1 MHNFIKKMTLLC
13 LRKFNSDATDY
24 VQSTQPTQTTQTNLY
39 TICYRK
45 IRRHISFFIT
55 PIILSSLIAC
65 GGGGGGGGNTA
76 TEVPTAPA
84 SAAATPLGFTS
95 LRVTWD
101 SVPQAERYEVYDSN
115 GVKVATIVP
124 PATSYTA
131 TGLSPN
137 TEYTYSIKACN
148 ESSCSTSAAS
158 SAATSGNKNGGDTII
173 NSAAELNAIR
183 ADSSTLAGNYILAA
197 NIDLSDI
204 PNWRPIGDSANGFT
218 GSFDGSGYEISGM
231 TISGYEYAGLFGY
244 VHGASISNLGVNV
257 NNINSSS
264 THAYAGGLAAHA
276 NSSFISNVYVIVA
289 SDITSSAKSSSYA
302 GGLFGR
308 VDNSQISNSYVVVRG
323 SVYSSVSEPSASS
336 YAGGLVGYAD
346 SSSISNS
353 YYSASRVTLQ
363 GDFTDT
369 TGTSGVAK
377 TVAQLE
383 ELTAESTDW
392 DKDTWYFGTA
402 NDLPKLSSD
411 FVPDVEPPPVN
422 VPASPR
428 GVTLE
433 PLSSTSIRVSW
444 NSVSDVEF
452 YKVYNNRG
460 GSVNTTPPATSY
472 TATDLLPNT
481 GYTYRVAA
489 CNDSG
494 CSAFTSRSAA
504 TLPVPIPATP
514 SNVAAAVQGLTSI
527 RISWDSVDGA
537 TSYEVYNGDVQ
548 VATIDDPA
556 TSYTATALSPNTEYT
571 YSVKACNNSGCSDSA
586 SASTTRTPVAIP
598 DSPSSIS
605 AAGQDFTSVTITWS
619 KVSGAKRYEVY
630 KGDEKVATLDESRTT
645 YIINKGLLP
654 ATEYT
659 YSVKACN
666 DSGCSDSTEL
676 DFFTPSIDISSAPQ
690 VIVVDSTIGQANPSL
705 RVSWNDIR
713 GVTSYQIF
721 DAAENKV
728 ATVQSPTTSHIIA
741 DLSAGTLYEYKV
753 RGCYTPSVTAPGAPE
768 SSEICGDFSA
778 VGSATTPVAIPAV
791 PSNVA
796 AAVQGL
802 TSIRISWDSVV
813 GAEYYEVHNGDV
825 QVATIDD
832 PATRYTATD
841 LLPATEY
848 IYSVK
853 ACNTSG
859 CSVAASAAPTPTPVA
874 IPAVPSNVAAAV
886 QGLTSIRISWD
897 SVVRARSY
905 EVYNGDELVTTIDDP
920 ATSYTATDLL
930 PNTEYTYSVK
940 ACNISGCSDSAS
952 AATTITP
959 VAIPD
964 SSSSISTGSL
974 NLTARSI
981 TWDKVSGATFY
992 QVNNSEGQVTTINH
1006 PATTSYNATA
1016 LLPNTEYTYSVKA
1029 CNISG
1034 CSVSTEIT
1042 FTTEP
1047 IGVSSTLEVTVVTST
1062 IGQANPSLM
1071 VSWDGIM
1078 GVTSYQIFDAAGNAD
1093 ENKVATVP
1101 APKTSHI
1108 IAGLTAGTLYEY
1120 RVRGCYTPSAPGS
1133 SEVCGDFSAVDSA
1146 TTPVAIPDS
1155 SSSISTGSLNLTAR
1169 SITWDKVSG
1178 ATFYQVNNSEGQ
1190 VTTINHPATTSY
1202 TATGLLPN
1210 TEYTY
1215 SVKACNISG
1224 CSVSTEV
1231 TFTTEP
1237 IGVSSAL
1244 EVTVVTSTIG
1254 QANPSLMLSWG
1265 GIMGVTSYQIF
1276 DAAGNADENK
1286 VATVPAPKTSHIIA
1300 GLSAGTLYEYR
1311 VRGCYTPSA
1320 PASPPGSSEVC
1331 GDFSAVDSATTP
1343 VAIPDSPSSISAAGQ
1358 DFASISIAW
1367 RAVLGATSYEVYNG
1381 DVQVATI
1388 DDPATRY
1395 TATALLP
1402 NTEYTYSV
1410 KACNT
1415 SGCSVSTGVTFTTEP
1430 IGVSSTLE
1438 VTVVTSTIGQANPS
1452 LMVSWSRI
1460 AGVTSY
1466 QIFDAAGNAD
1476 ENKVATVQ
1484 SPATTHIIADL
1495 SAGTLYEYKVRGCYT
1510 PSAPGSTEVCGDFS
1524 AVGSATTPVAIPDSS
1539 GGVTIGSLGFTSITI
1554 TWGEVSGAT
1563 SYEVYKGDAK
1573 VDTIDASTTSYTAT
1587 DLSPNTEYTY
1597 SVKACNTSGCSVVG
1611 EITAT
1616 TKAIG
1621 ASSAPRI
1628 TAVAS
1633 TIGQAAPSLNV
1644 SWDHISGVTSYQIFD
1659 AAENADGNKVATV
1672 PAPKTSH
1679 IIADLLAGA
1688 IYTYKV
1694 RGCYASSAESA
1705 EVCGDFSPAGSA
1717 TAPVAIPDSPSIIS
1731 AGSLSLTARSI
1742 IWGAVSGAASY
1753 EVYKGNEKASTINA
1767 PTTSYTATALL
1778 PNIGYT
1784 YSVKACNTS
1793 GCSDPTEVSFTTDPI
1808 DVSSAPRVTVVDST
1822 IGKSAPSL
1830 NVSWD
1835 RISGVTS
1842 YQIFDADENADE
1854 NAAEN
1859 KVATVPTP
1867 NRSHIIT
1874 NLSAGT
1880 LYEYKVRGCYTPS
1893 APASPAGST
1902 EICGEFSPVGSAT
1915 TPVAIPDAPGNVA
1928 AASLGFTSIRISW
1941 DSVEGTAFYEVN
1953 NSDGLVIVIN
1963 HPATSYT
1970 ATDLLPNTEYTYR
1983 VKTCNPSVCSSTAS
1997 ATAITNGNKAGG
2009 TTSIS
2014 SAAELAAIHAN
2025 DATLAGNY
2033 ALTGNIDLSSIAN
2046 WQPIGNG
2053 TNKFTGSFDGNGY
2066 NISGVS
2072 SSGYKHA
2079 GLFGFVQNA
2088 NISNIGVLV
2097 GNISSSSSS
2106 YSDSYSGG
2114 LVGRADNSQISN
2126 SYAVV
2131 EGSISSSSSYSDSYS
2146 GGLVGAAFNNSP
2158 ISNSYAVVEGDISS
2172 SSREISSSG
2181 GLVGAAFNN
2190 SPISNSYAVVEGS
2203 ISSSSSRD
2211 ISFSGGLVGY
2221 AEDSRISNSYAVV
2234 EGGIF
2239 SSSSSSSGSS
2249 YSGGLVGYA
2258 NANSP
2263 ISDSYYS
2270 ASRKSLEGG
2279 FSNTVGI
2286 SRTPAQLRALTA
2298 SVTTWDG
2305 GIWDFGTDANLPKLR
2320 SLPFPVATSSLA
2332 SPEDV
2337 TATALSLSSISMS
2350 WSSVVGAT
2358 SYEVYN
2364 SEGLVGSTSHP
2375 ATNYTATG
2383 LLPNTQY
2390 TYRVR
2395 ACNLFSCS
2403 DFASDVSATTDSIGV
2418 SIVPQVTLVA
2428 STIGR
2433 AITSLKVSWDSIAG
2447 VTSYQIVNRAGEEVA
2462 TVSPQSTEYV
2472 VAGLSA
2478 GTLYEY
2484 QVRGC
2489 YDSGVSASPPG
2500 SSEICGELS
2509 PVGSATTS
2517 RFIPSAPSR
2526 VTATVLGITSLSI
2539 SWNSVEGATS
2549 YQVHNSDGV
2558 VTTIEDPATSYTTR
2572 DLLPNTRHTYRV
2584 KACNGSSCSASVS
2597 ASATT
2602 NDGVLINSAAKLAAI
2617 RSNSN
2622 TLARHYAL
2630 TRNIDLSSM
2639 PNWRPIGDFTNKFTG
2654 SFDGNGYN
2662 ISGVSSSGYQHAGL
2676 FGYVENANIR
2686 NIGVLVGDISSSLY
2700 SSYTGGLVGYA
2711 YRSSISNS
2719 YAVAEGSISS
2729 PSSYTGGL
2737 VGYAGSSSISN
2748 SYAVVKGSISSHN
2761 NLGALV
2767 GGASDSSI
2775 SNSYAVV
2782 EGSISSSSSNIFGS
2796 YSGGLVG
2803 YAGSSPI
2810 SNSYA
2815 VVKGSISSS
2824 NLFAS
2829 YSGGLAGYAYSS
2841 RTSNSYA
2848 VVKGSISSSSSSP
2861 TVTAAYSGSGGLF
2874 GGADNS
2880 PISNSYALVASS
2892 ISISSSSDSY
2902 SYSGGLVGIAGSSPI
2917 SNSYAVVEGSISS
2930 SASGSSSSSSYS
2942 GGLVGNAGSSP
2953 ISNSYALVA
2962 SSISISS
2969 YSSSF
2974 YSSSYSGGLVGLAS
2988 TSVGPLISNSYA
3000 VVEGSIS
3007 SSSSNTG
3014 GLVGG
3019 VEDRRIFRF
3028 SEIISKSYYSA
3039 SHKYSEGRFS
3049 NTYGTSQTLTQLRH
3063 LTASATGWS
3072 AGIWDFGTDA
3082 NLPILRSLPSPAVI
3096 LPLASPGD
3104 FTAKALGLTSI
3115 SISWDRV
3122 GRATSYEVHNSEGLI
3137 TTINRPTTTSYAI
3150 TGLLPDTEYTYRVR
3164 ACNLFDCSDF
3174 VSASAVTMVVRISSA
3189 LELAAIR
3196 SNRAALAGD
3205 YALTGNIDLSHIL
3218 NWEPIGN
3225 SINAFTGS
3233 FDGNGYN
3240 IGGIRSRGYQYA
3252 GLFGYV
3258 ENANISNV
3266 GVLAGSISSP
3276 LSDFSNSGGLVGYA
3290 SSSQISNSYAVVE
3303 GSISSS
3309 SSSSDFSASGGLVG
3323 YARSSEISK
3332 SYAVVEG
3339 SISSSYFSG
3348 GLVGRVHES
3357 PISNSYA
3364 LVGGSILSSDYS
3376 GGLVG
3381 HAHASPI
3388 SNSYALV
3395 EDGISSSES
3404 DYSGGLVG
3412 RAINSQI
3419 SKSYYSASHKSSEE
3433 GFDNTHGTS
3442 QTVAQLRALTAEV
3455 TFWDTGIW
3463 DFGTDANLPTLR
3475 SLPSPAATRSPA
3487 NLGDVTAAALGL
3499 TSISISWGSVVGAT
3513 SYEVYNSG
3521 ALVTTIDA
3529 PATSHTFTDLLP
3541 DTQYTYRVRAC
3552 NLFSCSAFASASA
3565 MTTRATSIS
3574 SAAELAAIRTDST
3587 SLAGDYALT
3596 GNIDLSHIPNWQP
3609 IGDFTNRF
3617 TGSFDGNGYKISGV
3631 SSTGYQFAGLFGYVS
3646 SASISNVGVLIGSIS
3661 ATSPNGF
3668 SNSGGLV
3675 GRADYSVISNTY
3687 VVVEGSISSTYFSG
3701 GLVGRADSSEI
3712 SNSYAVVEG
3721 GISSSSVYESS
3732 SGGLVGWAVAGGTIS
3747 NSYAVVRGGISS
3759 SSPSSG
3765 SPSFSGGL
3773 VGRAGS
3779 SIINSYAVVEGGI
3792 SSSTSGNSYSGGLV
3806 GLGAENAISKSYY
3819 SASRKSSEG
3828 GFDNTLGTLQTLAQ
3842 LRRLTATT
3850 TGWNA
3855 GIWDFGTAA
3864 NLPTLRSLPSPAPA
3878 IPGDVTATALGLTAI
3893 SISWGSVDRA
3903 TSYEV
3908 YNSGALVTTI
3918 QPPASSYTATGLSPD
3933 TKYTYRVRACNVFGC
3948 SAFAST
3954 SAMTMV
3960 IRISGAADL
3969 AAIRTNRNTLAGD
3982 YALTGNIDLSDISN
3996 WQPIGD
4002 FTNRFTGSFDGNGYN
4017 ISGVSST
4024 GYRFAGLF
4032 GYVENADIS
4041 NVGVLV
4047 GNISSSSS
4055 NSYSGGLV
4063 GYASNSPISNSYAIV
4078 TGDISSS
4085 SSSHFSYSGGLVG
4098 RAYES
4103 PISNS
4108 YAVVGGSISSSS
4120 STLSSSSS
4128 YSTYS
4133 GGLVGSASNS
4143 PISNSSALVEGSIS
4157 SSAYGFNTY
4166 SGGLIGRASRSPI
4179 SNSYATI
4186 MGDISSSSY
4195 AYSTYSGGLIGYAD
4209 ESQISN
4215 SYAVVTGN
4223 ISSSSSSSDYSYSSS
4238 AGGLVGRAREESS
4251 IINSYA
4257 VVEGSISSSSS
4268 PGASYSGGLVGRAS
4282 NSPISNSYAVVEG
4295 SISSSAY
4302 SGGLVGSASNSPISN
4317 SYAVVG
4323 GSISSS
4329 SSSSSLSGGLVGLAS
4344 NSQISNSYAVV
4355 EGGISANYN
4364 SGGLV
4369 GTAFS
4374 SPISDS
4380 YYSASRK
4387 LSEGEFSN
4395 THGTSQTVAQLRVLT
4410 AEVTTWDG
4418 GIWDFGTDANL
4429 PKLRS
4434 LSFPVATSSLAS
4446 PEGVTA
4452 TALSL
4457 SSISM
4462 SWSSVVGATSYE
4474 VYNSEGLVGSTSHP
4488 ATSYTAT
4495 GLLPDTQYTYR
4506 VRACNLFSC
4515 SDFASDVSAT
4525 TDATVGKTSAPQV
4538 TVVASTIG
4546 RIMPSLKVSWD
4557 SIAGVTS
4564 YQIFDATGNNKVAT
4578 VSTPSTEYV
4587 VAGLAAGTLY
4597 EYQVRGCYDSGVSA
4611 SPPESSEICGE
4622 LSPVGS
4628 ATTSRFIP
4636 SAPSGVTAT
4645 ALGITS
4651 LSISW
4656 NSVEGALTY
4665 QVHNSGVLVATIDAP
4680 TTSYTT
4686 RDLLPNKRYTYSV
4699 KACYNSDCSD
4709 SVSASATTENGIT
4722 ISSATDLAAIRT
4734 DSNTL
4739 DGDYALTGNIDLSDI
4754 SNWQPIG
4761 DKANKFTGSFDGNGY
4776 KISGVSSS
4784 GYRFAGLFGW
4794 VEGASISNVGVLV
4807 GSISSSSPNGFSN
4820 SGGLVGRAVSSE
4832 ISNSYVV
4839 VEGSISSIYISGGL
4853 VGRADSSEISNSYTV
4868 VEGSISSSSSSLSS
4882 YSGGLIGYANNSQIS
4897 NSYALVEGSISSTSS
4912 SELSS
4917 SGGLVGYAQYGRIS
4931 NSYAV
4936 VGGSISSS
4944 SPNSYSGGLVGRI
4957 FNGQI
4962 SKSYYSVIRKPSEGG
4977 SLGTSQ
4983 TLTQLRALTAASTTW
4998 DAGIW
5003 DFGTAA
5009 NLPTLRSL
5017 PSPAPAIPGDVTAT
5031 ALGLT
5036 SISISWGSVD
5046 KATSYEIHNSER
5058 FVASTSHPT
5067 TSYTATRLLPDTK
5080 YTYRVRACN
5089 VFGCSDFASA
5099 SATTMVI
5106 RISSTAEFAA
5116 IHTNSNTL
5124 AGDYALTGNI
5134 DLSDISNWQPI
5145 GNFTNKFTGSFD
5157 GNGYNISGVSSSG
5170 YQYAGLF
5177 GYVRNANISNVG
5189 VLVGNISSSSSSSS
5203 SSSGGLVGY
5212 AVRSPISNSYAIA
5225 TGDISSSSSSFS
5237 YAGGLVGYADNS
5249 PISNSY
5255 AVVGGNISSSSSS
5268 SSSSSFSYAGGLV
5281 GNAGRS
5287 PISNSYAVVGGSI
5300 SSSSSSSSS
5309 STYSSSGGL
5318 VGLVS
5323 SSDISNSYA
5332 VVEGS
5337 ISSSSGNSYSGGL
5350 VGYAYNSLISNS
5362 YAVVEG
5368 SILSSSSSYSGG
5380 LVGFAD
5386 DDSPISNSYYSASH
5400 QSSEGGFSNTNGTSQ
5415 TVAQLRRLTA
5425 ASTTWDGGIWD
5436 FGTDANLPKLRSLP
5450 SSDITAILS
5459 LASPEDVT
5467 AIALSLSSISM
5478 SWSNVVGATSYEVY
5492 NSEGLV
5498 GSTSHPATNYAA
5510 TGLLPATQY
5519 TYRVRACN
5527 LFSCSAFASASAM
5540 TMVASISSAAELAA
5554 IRSNSASLAGDYALT
5569 GNIDLSH
5576 IPNWQPIGDYA
5587 NQFTGTF
5594 DGNGYNISG
5603 VSSSGYQYAGLFGYV
5618 ENADISNVGV
5628 LVGNISSSAR
5638 DISYSGGLIGY
5649 ASRSSISNSYALV
5662 EGSISSLL
5670 SSTSSSFLLSASSG
5684 GLVGIADNSP
5694 VSNSY
5699 AVVEGS
5705 ISSSTSFSF
5714 SSSSSGGLVGSAYSS
5729 PISNSY
5735 AVVETS
5741 ISSLSTSSF
5750 ASSSSGG
5757 LVGWVSSSEIS
5768 NSYAVVV
5775 NDISSI
5781 TYSGSNS
5788 FSGGLVAFIEGNSP
5802 ISKSYYSA
5810 SHQSSEGTFTNT
5822 HGTSQTL
5829 AELRRLTADATGWD
5843 EVVWD
5848 FGTDANLPK
5857 LRFLSFPIATSS
5869 LVSPE
5874 DVTAT
5879 ALSLNSISMSWGSV
5893 VGATSYE
5900 VYNGEG
5906 LVGSTSHPTT
5916 SYTATGLLPDT
5927 QYTYRVR
5934 ACNLFSCSDFAS
5946 DVSATTDATIGTSS
5960 SPQVTLVASTIG
5972 RAITSLK
5979 VSWDSIAGVT
5989 SYQIFDA
5996 TGNNKVATVPTP
6008 STEYV
6013 VAGLSAGTLY
6023 EYKVRGCYDS
6033 GVSASPPGS
6042 SEICGEL
6049 SPVGSA
6055 TTSRFIPSA
6064 PSGVTATVLG
6074 ITSLSISWNSVE
6086 EALTY
6091 QVHNSGGLVATIEA
6105 PTTSYTARG
6114 LLPNTGYTYS
6124 VKACND
6130 TGCSA
6135 SVSASATTENG
6146 ITISSAADLAA
6157 IHTNSSTLAGDYALT
6172 GNIDLSDIPNWQP
6185 IGDKANKFTGSFD
6198 GNGYNISGVS
6208 SSGYQYAGL
6217 FGYVE
6222 NANIS
6227 NVGVLVGNISSSS
6240 SSDSY
6245 SGGLVGYADYSEI
6258 SNSYA
6263 VVEGGISSDYNSG
6276 GLVGYAEGSQIS
6288 NSYAVVEG
6296 SISSSSPSSFSVA
6309 GGLVGWTSRSPIS
6322 NSYAVV
6328 AGSISSSSSGNSY
6341 SGGLVGLAYNGSPI
6355 SNSYAVVA
6363 GSISSSSSSS
6373 YSSTSYSYS
6382 GGLVGYADYSEI
6394 SNSYAVVEGSISSSS
6409 SSPLSSSGSN
6419 SGGLVGFADSDSPIS
6434 NSYAVVAG
6442 SISSSSSSPLSSS
6455 DSYSGG
6461 LVGLASYSPI
6471 SNSYAVVGG
6480 SISSSSSGDSYSGG
6494 LVGGA
6499 DDDSDI
6505 SKSYYRASRKSSEGI
6520 FSNTYGTSQTLAE
6533 LRRLTADATTWD
6545 AGIWDFGTNNDLP
6558 ILRSLPSSDITATL
6572 SPASPEYFTATALGL
6587 TSISMSWGNVD
6598 KATSYEVY
6606 NSSGLVT
6613 TIDAP
6618 TTNYGA
6624 IGLLPNTQYTYRVR
6638 ACNVFGCSDFASAS
6652 AMTMVVIIKISSAAD
6667 LAAIRTNDA
6676 TLAGNYTLT
6685 GNIDLSD
6692 IPNWQPIGDYANE
6705 FTGTFDG
6712 NGYNISGVSSS
6723 GYKYAGLFGYVVG
6736 ANISNVGVLV
6746 GNISSSSF
6754 SSYLGGLVGR
6764 VANSQISNSYAVVGG
6779 SISSPSAY
6787 SGGLVGDAY
6796 NSPISNS
6803 YAVVEGSISL
6813 SSSFYSGGLVGS
6825 ADNSPISD
6833 SYAVVEGNIS
6843 SSASSSNSYLGG
6855 LAGYADKSPIS
6866 NSYAVVEGNISS
6878 SSLYSS
6884 SFTGGL
6890 VGRTFN
6896 QSPISNSYAL
6906 VEGSISSDSSSG
6918 GLVGWARFSD
6928 ISNSYALVEGSISSS
6943 SSGSSY
6949 SGGLVG
6955 YATSSPISDSY
6966 YSASRKS
6973 SEGAFSNALGTSQT
6987 VAELRALTADATG
7000 WDEVVWDFGTNN
7012 DLPTLR
7018 SSHSAGIV
7026 SPLPLLP
7033 DPDTDPAPDPDSNN
7047 GVGKETN
7054 RDTDGDG
7061 TPDHVDTD
7069 DDDDNYSDALD
7080 VDDDG
7085 DGLIEIA
7092 TAEQLNQVRHNLLG
7106 SSLKASAVDA
7116 GDTTGCGGLNGIT
7129 ECNGY
7134 ELVADISLAG
7144 YNSDNWL
7151 PIGSCPTFT
7160 EAHVCTDVSA
7170 LFNAVFDGNGYTIS
7184 NLTITNSIESY
7195 TNATGLFGAISPA
7208 SQLRNIH
7215 IRSAN
7220 LIGGANNVGVLV
7232 GYAARASIID
7242 SSAVGEIT
7250 AYGANVGGLVG
7261 FGRNTTIISSYAA
7274 GGNIVGVSTVG
7285 GLIGSGERATISS
7298 SYAAGGDVGGVV
7310 YIGGL
7315 VGSGNSVTISLSYAA
7330 GGHVAGALGGA
7341 GGLVGSGENAR
7352 VISSYAAGGNVSG
7365 FASIG
7370 GLIGSGENATIIS
7383 SYAAGGAVLTGFGVG
7398 DGLVGSEGVTATDSY
7413 WDSDTTGVEAGIYG
7427 LPQTTSELQS
7437 PTSATGI
7444 YTNWATDECDDG
7456 GDAWDFGTASQY
7468 PVLTCTPNGVEA
7480 QRP

>member
-65 GGGGGGGGNTA
+65 GGGGGGNTA
-76 TEVPTAPA
+76 TEDPTAPA
-84 SAAATPLGFTS
+84 SPASIAATPLGFTS

-115 GVKVATIVP
+115 GEKVATIVP

-131 TGLSPN
+131 TNLSPN

-148 ESSCSTSAAS
+148 SSSCSTSADS

-197 NIDLSDI
+197 DIDLSDI
-204 PNWRPIGDSANGFT
+204 PTWQPIGDSANGFT

-231 TISGYEYAGLFGY
+231 AISGYEYAGLFGY
-244 VHGASISNLGVNV
+244 VKDASISNLGVNI

-289 SDITSSAKSSSYA
+289 SDITSSAESSSYA

-353 YYSASRVTLQ
+353 YYSASRVALQ

-377 TVAQLE
+377 TVAQLRA
-383 ELTAESTDW
+383 LTAESTDW
-392 DKDTWYFGTA
+392 DKDTWYFGTT

-428 GVTLE
+428 GVTVE

-444 NSVSDVEF
+444 NSVPDVGF

-460 GSVNTTPPATSY
+460 GSVNATPPATSY

-504 TLPVPIPATP
+504 TPIPIPA
-514 SNVAAAVQGLTSI
+514 
-527 RISWDSVDGA
+527 
-537 TSYEVYNGDVQ
+537 
-548 VATIDDPA
+548 
-556 TSYTATALSPNTEYT
+556 
-571 YSVKACNNSGCSDSA
+571 
-586 SASTTRTPVAIP
+586 
-598 DSPSSIS
+598 SPSSIS

-619 KVSGAKRYEVY
+619 KVLGTKRYEVY
-630 KGDEKVATLDESRTT
+630 NGAAKVATLDESRTT
-645 YIINKGLLP
+645 YIINKDLLP
-654 ATEYT
+654 ATEYI

-666 DSGCSDSTEL
+666 DVGCSDSTEI

-690 VIVVDSTIGQANPSL
+690 VTVVDSTIGQAAPSL
-705 RVSWNDIR
+705 DVSWNDIR

-728 ATVQSPTTSHIIA
+728 ATVQSPTTSHIIT
-741 DLSAGTLYEYKV
+741 DLSAGILYEYKV

-768 SSEICGDFSA
+768 STEICGDFSA
-778 VGSATTPVAIPAV
+778 VGSATTPVAIPAT

-802 TSIRISWDSVV
+802 TSIRISWDSVD
-813 GAEYYEVHNGDV
+813 GAATYEVYNGDV

-832 PATRYTATD
+832 PATSYTATA
-841 LLPATEY
+841 LLPNTGY
-848 IYSVK
+848 TYSVK

-859 CSVAASAAPTPTPVA
+859 CSVAASAATTRTPVA
-874 IPAVPSNVAAAV
+874 IPATPSNVAAAV
-886 QGLTSIRISWD
+886 QGLTSIIISWN
-897 SVVRARSY
+897 SVVGADRY
-905 EVYNGDELVTTIDDP
+905 EVNNSDGVVTTIDDP
-920 ATSYTATDLL
+920 ATTSYTVSGLS

-940 ACNISGCSDSAS
+940 ACNTSGCSVAAS
-952 AATTITP
+952 AATTRTP

-981 TWDKVSGATFY
+981 TWRAVSGATSY
-992 QVNNSEGQVTTINH
+992 EVYKGDEKVDAIDA
-1006 PATTSYNATA
+1006 PTTSYNATA

-1071 VSWDGIM
+1071 VSWDGIT

-1146 TTPVAIPDS
+1146 TTPVAIPAVPSNVAAAVQGLTSIRISWDS
-1155 SSSISTGSLNLTAR
+1155 I
-1169 SITWDKVSG
+1169 DG
-1178 ATFYQVNNSEGQ
+1178 AEYYEVHNGNVLVANN
-1190 VTTINHPATTSY
+1190 THPNTSY
-1202 TATGLLPN
+1202 TATDLLPA

-1215 SVKACNISG
+1215 SVKACNTSG
-1224 CSVSTEV
+1224 CSDSASAATTPTPVAIPDSPSSISAVAQDFTSISIQWRAVSGATSYEVYKGDVKVATIDAPTTRHTATGLLPSTEYIYSV
-1231 TFTTEP
+1231 KACNESGCSNSSELDFFSPP
-1237 IGVSSAL
+1237 IGISSTPR
-1244 EVTVVTSTIG
+1244 VTVVDSTIG
-1254 QANPSLMLSWG
+1254 QANPSLELSWNY
-1265 GIMGVTSYQIF
+1265 IRVVTSYQIF

-1300 GLSAGTLYEYR
+1300 GLTADTLYEYR

-1320 PASPPGSSEVC
+1320 P
-1331 GDFSAVDSATTP
+1331 
-1343 VAIPDSPSSISAAGQ
+1343 
-1358 DFASISIAW
+1358 
-1367 RAVLGATSYEVYNG
+1367 
-1381 DVQVATI
+1381 
-1388 DDPATRY
+1388 
-1395 TATALLP
+1395 
-1402 NTEYTYSV
+1402 
-1410 KACNT
+1410 
-1415 SGCSVSTGVTFTTEP
+1415 
-1430 IGVSSTLE
+1430 
-1438 VTVVTSTIGQANPS
+1438 
-1452 LMVSWSRI
+1452 
-1460 AGVTSY
+1460 
-1466 QIFDAAGNAD
+1466 
-1476 ENKVATVQ
+1476 
-1484 SPATTHIIADL
+1484 
-1495 SAGTLYEYKVRGCYT
+1495 
-1510 PSAPGSTEVCGDFS
+1510 GSTEICGDFS
-1524 AVGSATTPVAIPDSS
+1524 AVGSATTPVVIPDSS
-1539 GGVTIGSLGFTSITI
+1539 GGVTIGLLGFTSITI

-1587 DLSPNTEYTY
+1587 DLLPATEYTY
-1597 SVKACNTSGCSVVG
+1597 SVKACNNSGCSVVG
-1611 EITAT
+1611 GITAT

-1621 ASSAPRI
+1621 ASNAPRI

-1633 TIGQAAPSLNV
+1633 TIGQATPSLNV

-1659 AAENADGNKVATV
+1659 AAENKVATV
-1672 PAPKTSH
+1672 PNSKTSH
-1679 IIADLLAGA
+1679 IIADLSAGTL
-1688 IYTYKV
+1688 YTYKV
-1694 RGCYASSAESA
+1694 RGCYAPSAESA
-1705 EVCGDFSPAGSA
+1705 EVCGDFSEVGSER
-1717 TAPVAIPDSPSIIS
+1717 TPVAIPDSPSSIS

-1742 IWGAVSGAASY
+1742 TWRAVSGATSY

-1808 DVSSAPRVTVVDST
+1808 DVSSAPQVTVVTST
-1822 IGKSAPSL
+1822 IGQANPSL

-1835 RISGVTS
+1835 YIRGVTS

-1867 NRSHIIT
+1867 NRSHIIA

-1880 LYEYKVRGCYTPS
+1880 LYKYKVRGCYTPS
-1893 APASPAGST
+1893 VTAPGAPESI

-1915 TPVAIPDAPGNVA
+1915 TPVAIPVPSGVTATELGITSLIISWNSVEGAVTYQVHNSGGLVATIDAPATSYTATDLLPNTEYTYSVKACNLSGCSDSVSASATTENGITISSSAELAAIRTNRSTLDGDYALTGNIDLSHILNWQPIGDKANRFTGSFDGNGYNISGVSSSDYQHAGLFGYVQNADISNVGVLIGSISSTSPNGFSSSGGLVGRAVSSEIINSYAVVEGSISSYSNSGGLVGYASSSPISNSYAVVGGSISSSDSSSNSRSGGLVGNAEGSPISNSYAVVEGSISSSSTSGFSASGGLIGNADNSPISNSYAVVERSISSSLSGDSNAGGLVGLANNSPISKSYYSASRKSSEGGFSNTLGISQTPAQLRRLTAASTSWNDSIWDFGTNDDLPKLRSLPPSVPASITA
-1928 AASLGFTSIRISW
+1928 AALGLSSIKISW
-1941 DSVEGTAFYEVN
+1941 DSVEGAVTYQVH
-1953 NSDGLVIVIN
+1953 NSEGLVATIET
-1963 HPATSYT
+1963 PATSYT

-1983 VKTCNPSVCSSTAS
+1983 VRACNLFGCSDFASAS
-1997 ATAITNGNKAGG
+1997 ATTMIFR
-2009 TTSIS
+2009 IS
-2014 SAAELAAIHAN
+2014 SATELVAIRTN
-2025 DATLAGNY
+2025 STSLARDY
-2033 ALTGNIDLSSIAN
+2033 ALTGNIDLSHIPN
-2046 WQPIGNG
+2046 WQPIGNL
-2053 TNKFTGSFDGNGY
+2053 TNKFTGSFNGNGY

-2072 SSGYKHA
+2072 SSGYQFA
-2079 GLFGFVQNA
+2079 GLFGFVEDA
-2088 NISNIGVLV
+2088 SISNLGVLA
-2097 GNISSSSSS
+2097 GNISSSSE
-2106 YSDSYSGG
+2106 YSYSGG
-2114 LVGRADNSQISN
+2114 LAGYADDSQISN

-2131 EGSISSSSSYSDSYS
+2131 EGSISSSSSSSSSS
-2146 GGLVGAAFNNSP
+2146 GGLVGSAENSPIINSYAVIEGDISSTSSSGTTSGGLIGYAGRSPISNSYAVVGGSISSISSSPSSSNSGGLVGVVHSSPIINSYAVIEGDISSSSSLFSRSGGLVGYAHESP
-2158 ISNSYAVVEGDISS
+2158 ISNSYAVVEGGISS
-2172 SSREISSSG
+2172 SSDAG
-2181 GLVGAAFNN
+2181 GLVGDGSGNA
-2190 SPISNSYAVVEGS
+2190 ISKY
-2203 ISSSSSRD
+2203 
-2211 ISFSGGLVGY
+2211 
-2221 AEDSRISNSYAVV
+2221 
-2234 EGGIF
+2234 
-2239 SSSSSSSGSS
+2239 
-2249 YSGGLVGYA
+2249 
-2258 NANSP
+2258 
-2263 ISDSYYS
+2263 YYS
-2270 ASRKSLEGG
+2270 ASRKSSEGA
-2279 FSNTVGI
+2279 FTNTHGT
-2286 SRTPAQLRALTA
+2286 SQKLAELRALTA
-2298 SVTTWDG
+2298 SATGWNA
-2305 GIWDFGTDANLPKLR
+2305 GIWDFGTAVNLPTLR
-2320 SLPFPVATSSLA
+2320 SLP
-2332 SPEDV
+2332 SPAPAIPGDV
-2337 TATALSLSSISMS
+2337 TATALSLSTISIS
-2350 WSSVVGAT
+2350 WDSVDRAT
-2358 SYEVYN
+2358 SYQVLDN
-2364 SEGLVGSTSHP
+2364 SGGLLT
-2375 ATNYTATG
+2375 TTATSSADLG
-2383 LLPNTQY
+2383 LLPATQY

-2395 ACNLFSCS
+2395 ACNLFGCS
-2403 DFASDVSATTDSIGV
+2403 AFASDVSTTTDATVGKTSA
-2418 SIVPQVTLVA
+2418 PQVTLVA

-2433 AITSLKVSWDSIAG
+2433 IMPSLKVSWDSIAG
-2447 VTSYQIVNRAGEEVA
+2447 VTSYQIFDATGNNKVA
-2462 TVSPQSTEYV
+2462 TVPVPLDEYVFPAPSTEYI
-2472 VAGLSA
+2472 VAGLAA

-2489 YDSGVSASPPG
+2489 YDSGVSASPPE
-2500 SSEICGELS
+2500 SSEVCGELS

-2517 RFIPSAPSR
+2517 RFIPFAPSR

-2549 YQVHNSDGV
+2549 YQVHNSGGGLV
-2558 VTTIEDPATSYTTR
+2558 ATIEDPATSYTTR
-2572 DLLPNTRHTYRV
+2572 DLLPNTRYTYSV

-2602 NDGVLINSAAKLAAI
+2602 ENGVLINSAAELAAI

-2639 PNWRPIGDFTNKFTG
+2639 PNWRPIGDETHAFTG
-2654 SFDGNGYN
+2654 NFDGNGYN
-2662 ISGVSSSGYQHAGL
+2662 ISGVSSSGYKYAGL
-2676 FGYVENANIR
+2676 FGSVQNANIR
-2686 NIGVLVGDISSSLY
+2686 NIGVLVGSISSTSPNGF
-2700 SSYTGGLVGYA
+2700 SSSGALVGRAVSSEISNSYAVVAGSITSDSNSGGLVGYA
-2711 YRSSISNS
+2711 YD
-2719 YAVAEGSISS
+2719 
-2729 PSSYTGGL
+2729 
-2737 VGYAGSSSISN
+2737 SSISN
-2748 SYAVVKGSISSHN
+2748 SYAVVAGGISSTSSN
-2761 NLGALV
+2761 SRSGGLV
-2767 GGASDSSI
+2767 GGASNSSISNSYAVVGGSISSRSSGGLVGNADNSPISNSYAVVGGNILSSSSSSSYGSNSGGLVGRARASGI

-2782 EGSISSSSSNIFGS
+2782 EGSISSSSSGYS

-2803 YAGSSPI
+2803 YASYSPI

-2815 VVKGSISSS
+2815 VVERGISSS
-2824 NLFAS
+2824 
-2829 YSGGLAGYAYSS
+2829 
-2841 RTSNSYA
+2841 
-2848 VVKGSISSSSSSP
+2848 
-2861 TVTAAYSGSGGLF
+2861 AAF
-2874 GGADNS
+2874 
-2880 PISNSYALVASS
+2880 
-2892 ISISSSSDSY
+2892 Y
-2902 SYSGGLVGIAGSSPI
+2902 SYSGGLVGNAVDSPI

-2930 SASGSSSSSSYS
+2930 SAASSSSSSSSSSYS
-2942 GGLVGNAGSSP
+2942 GGLFGAADNSP
-2953 ISNSYALVA
+2953 ISNSYALVENSISSRINTPYLTTTGSSPSSYSGGLVGYAWRSPISNTYAVVEGSISSSSSSAVFSYA
-2962 SSISISS
+2962 SYSYSGGLVGYAQDSPISDSYALVTSSISS
-2969 YSSSF
+2969 YSYSSSF
-2974 YSSSYSGGLVGLAS
+2974 SSSSYSGGLVGLAY
-2988 TSVGPLISNSYA
+2988 TSEGSLISNSYA

-3007 SSSSNTG
+3007 SYPFTG
-3014 GLVGG
+3014 GVVGG
-3019 VEDRRIFRF
+3019 VEDRRTFF
-3028 SEIISKSYYSA
+3028 SYGIISKSYYSA
-3039 SHKYSEGRFS
+3039 STSSGEAFS
-3049 NTYGTSQTLTQLRH
+3049 NTLGTSQTVAQLRH
-3063 LTASATGWS
+3063 LTASATNWN
-3072 AGIWDFGTDA
+3072 AGIWNFGTDA

-3096 LPLASPGD
+3096 LPLASPED
-3104 FTAKALGLTSI
+3104 FTATAWGLTSI

-3137 TTINRPTTTSYAI
+3137 TTINSPTTTSYAI

-3266 GVLAGSISSP
+3266 GVLAGSISSSSD
-3276 LSDFSNSGGLVGYA
+3276 LSASGGLVGYA

-3381 HAHASPI
+3381 HAHASRI

-3442 QTVAQLRALTAEV
+3442 QTVAQLRALTASA
-3455 TFWDTGIW
+3455 TDWDAGIW

-3499 TSISISWGSVVGAT
+3499 TSISISWDSVDKAT

-3521 ALVTTIDA
+3521 ALVTTIED

-3565 MTTRATSIS
+3565 TTMIFRIS
-3574 SAAELAAIRTDST
+3574 SAAELAAIHTNSAT
-3587 SLAGDYALT
+3587 LAGHYALT
-3596 GNIDLSHIPNWQP
+3596 GNIDLSRIPNWKP
-3609 IGDFTNRF
+3609 IGDKANRF
-3617 TGSFDGNGYKISGV
+3617 TGSFDGNGYNISGV
-3631 SSTGYQFAGLFGYVS
+3631 SSSGYQHAGLFGWVED
-3646 SASISNVGVLIGSIS
+3646 AIISNVGVLVGSIS
-3661 ATSPNGF
+3661 STSPNGF
-3668 SNSGGLV
+3668 SSSGALV
-3675 GRADYSVISNTY
+3675 GRA
-3687 VVVEGSISSTYFSG
+3687 G
-3701 GLVGRADSSEI
+3701 SSEI
-3712 SNSYAVVEG
+3712 SNSYAVVAGSITSDSNSGGLVGNAVYSVISNSYAVVEG
-3721 GISSSSVYESS
+3721 NILSSNSASNSRSGGLVGYADNSPISNSYAVVGGRISSSSSS
-3732 SGGLVGWAVAGGTIS
+3732 YSYSGGLVGYASISSPISNSYAIVTGDISSSSSSSSSGSYSGGLVGYASSSSSPISDSYAVVEGSISSTSSSSRSYSGGLVGWASSSIPIS
-3747 NSYAVVRGGISS
+3747 NSYYR
-3759 SSPSSG
+3759 
-3765 SPSFSGGL
+3765 
-3773 VGRAGS
+3773 
-3779 SIINSYAVVEGGI
+3779 
-3792 SSSTSGNSYSGGLV
+3792 
-3806 GLGAENAISKSYY
+3806 
-3819 SASRKSSEG
+3819 ASRKSSEG
-3828 GFDNTLGTLQTLAQ
+3828 GFGNTLGTLQTVAE
-3842 LRRLTATT
+3842 LRALTASA

-3878 IPGDVTATALGLTAI
+3878 SPGDVTATALGLTSI
-3893 SISWGSVDRA
+3893 SISWDSVDKA
-3903 TSYEV
+3903 TYYQV
-3908 YNSGALVTTI
+3908 HNGGALVTTI
-3918 QPPASSYTATGLSPD
+3918 QPPASSYTATGLLPD
-3933 TKYTYRVRACNVFGC
+3933 TQYTYRVRACNLFGC
-3948 SAFAST
+3948 SAFASA

-3960 IRISGAADL
+3960 FRISSAAEL
-3969 AAIRTNRNTLAGD
+3969 AAIRYNSITLSGD

-3996 WQPIGD
+3996 WQPIGNG
-4002 FTNRFTGSFDGNGYN
+4002 TNKFTGSFDGNGYN

-4032 GYVENADIS
+4032 GYVEGASIS

-4047 GNISSSSS
+4047 GNISSSGL
-4055 NSYSGGLV
+4055 YSGGLV
-4063 GYASNSPISNSYAIV
+4063 GYA
-4078 TGDISSS
+4078 D
-4085 SSSHFSYSGGLVG
+4085 
-4098 RAYES
+4098 
-4103 PISNS
+4103 
-4108 YAVVGGSISSSS
+4108 
-4120 STLSSSSS
+4120 
-4128 YSTYS
+4128 
-4133 GGLVGSASNS
+4133 
-4143 PISNSSALVEGSIS
+4143 
-4157 SSAYGFNTY
+4157 
-4166 SGGLIGRASRSPI
+4166 
-4179 SNSYATI
+4179 
-4186 MGDISSSSY
+4186 
-4195 AYSTYSGGLIGYAD
+4195 
-4209 ESQISN
+4209 
-4215 SYAVVTGN
+4215 
-4223 ISSSSSSSDYSYSSS
+4223 
-4238 AGGLVGRAREESS
+4238 
-4251 IINSYA
+4251 
-4257 VVEGSISSSSS
+4257 
-4268 PGASYSGGLVGRAS
+4268 

-4295 SISSSAY
+4295 RISSSSSSDSY
-4302 SGGLVGSASNSPISN
+4302 SGGLVGYAEDSPISNSYAVVEGRISSSNSGGLVGYASSSQISNSYAVVEGRISSGSYSSGSYSGGLVGRARYSRISNSYAVVEGDISSSSYLSGSYSGGLVGYTNNSPISN

-4329 SSSSSLSGGLVGLAS
+4329 SSKQVSFSGGLVGWAYDRHVSNSYAVVGGSISSSSSSGFSSYSGGLVGWASSSPISNSYAVVGGSISSSSLSSSASLSGGLVGVAYYS
-4344 NSQISNSYAVV
+4344 SISNSYAVV
-4355 EGGISANYN
+4355 EGSISSSSSAR

-4369 GTAFS
+4369 AS
-4374 SPISDS
+4374 AYESPISKS

-4387 LSEGEFSN
+4387 SSEGGFSN
-4395 THGTSQTVAQLRVLT
+4395 THGTSQTVAELRILT
-4410 AEVTTWDG
+4410 ASVTTWDG
-4418 GIWDFGTDANL
+4418 AVWDFGTDANL

-4446 PEGVTA
+4446 PEDVTA

-4474 VYNSEGLVGSTSHP
+4474 VYNSDGLVGSTSHP
-4488 ATSYTAT
+4488 ATNYAAT
-4495 GLLPDTQYTYR
+4495 GLLPNTQYTYR
-4506 VRACNLFSC
+4506 VRACNLFGCSAFASASVVTRATSVSSAADLAAIRTNSNTLAGDYALTGNIDLSHIPYWQPIGGGTNKFTGSFNGNGYNISGVSSSGYRYAGLFGYVDGANISNVGVVVGNISSPSYSGGLVGYADNSQISNSYVVVEGRISSSYSSDSYSGGLVGYAEDSPISNSYAFVEGDISSSSPSSNSYSGGLVGAAFNNSPISNSYAFVEGGISSSSSLSSYSGGLVGRAQSSLISNSYAVVGGSISSSLSLSSSLSGGLVGLASNSPISNSYALVEGRISSSSSGSSYSGGLVGTAFSSSISDSYYSASRKSSEGEFSNTLGTSQTVAQLRVLTAEVTTWDAGIWDFGTDANLPKLRFLSFPIATSSLASPGDVTATALSLSSIRMSWSSVVGATSYEVYNSEGLVTSTSHPATNYAATGLLPATQYTYRIRACNLFGC

-4564 YQIFDATGNNKVAT
+4564 YQIFDAAGNTDENKVAT

-4611 SPPESSEICGE
+4611 SPPESSEVCGE

-4656 NSVEGALTY
+4656 NSVEGAVTY
-4665 QVHNSGVLVATIDAP
+4665 QVHNSGGLVATIEAP

-4699 KACYNSDCSD
+4699 KACHNSDCSA

-4722 ISSATDLAAIRT
+4722 ISSATELAAIHT
-4734 DSNTL
+4734 DSTSL
-4739 DGDYALTGNIDLSDI
+4739 AGDYALTGNIDLSHI

-4761 DKANKFTGSFDGNGY
+4761 DFTNRFTGSFDGNGY

-4784 GYRFAGLFGW
+4784 GYQFAGLFGY
-4794 VEGASISNVGVLV
+4794 VSSASISNVGVLIR
-4807 GSISSSSPNGFSN
+4807 SISATSPSGFSN
-4820 SGGLVGRAVSSE
+4820 LGGLVGRADYSV

-4853 VGRADSSEISNSYTV
+4853 VGRADSSEISNSYAV
-4868 VEGSISSSSSSLSS
+4868 VEGGISSSSSYYDS
-4882 YSGGLIGYANNSQIS
+4882 YSGGLVGFA
-4897 NSYALVEGSISSTSS
+4897 V
-4912 SELSS
+4912 
-4917 SGGLVGYAQYGRIS
+4917 GGGGGTIS

-4936 VGGSISSS
+4936 VRGGISSS
-4944 SPNSYSGGLVGRI
+4944 SSPGRPSYSGGLVGLAGSSI
-4957 FNGQI
+4957 INSYAVVEGGISASTSSSSFTAAGGLVGSGAENLI
-4962 SKSYYSVIRKPSEGG
+4962 SKSYYSASRKSSEGAF
-4977 SLGTSQ
+4977 SNTLGASQ
-4983 TLTQLRALTAASTTW
+4983 KLAQLRALTASATGW
-4998 DAGIW
+4998 NAGIW
-5003 DFGTAA
+5003 YFGTAA

-5017 PSPAPAIPGDVTAT
+5017 PSPAPAIPGDFTAT

-5036 SISISWGSVD
+5036 SISISWDSVD
-5046 KATSYEIHNSER
+5046 KATSYQVYNSGALVSAIHPP
-5058 FVASTSHPT
+5058 AS
-5067 TSYTATRLLPDTK
+5067 SYTATDLLPDTQYTYWVRACNFFGCSAFASASAMTTRATSISSVAGLAAIRTDSATLSGDYALTGNIDLSDISNWQPIGNGTNK
-5080 YTYRVRACN
+5080 FTGSFNGNGYNISGVSSSGYQHAGLFGYVEDASISNVGVVVGNISSSSSSSSLSSSGGLVGSATRSPISNSYAVVEGSISSSSSSFSYSGGLVGYAWYSPISNSYAVVGGSISSSSSSSSSSSGGLVGSADRGPISNSYAVVEGSISSSSSSSYSNSYSGGLVGIAWISPISNSYAVVGGSISSTSTSTSTSSSSSSGGLVGHAYSSPIINSYAVVGGSISSSSTSRSYSGGLVGYAVNRPISSSYAVVGGSISSTSGSSSSGGLVGYANDNSPISNSYYRASRKSSEGAFTNTLGTSQTLAELRRLTADATDWDEVVWDFGTNNDLPTLRSLPSSDIIATLSPASPEDFTATALGLTSLSMSWGSVVGATSYEVHNGGALVTTIESPATNYAATGLLPEMEYTYRVRACN
-5089 VFGCSDFASA
+5089 LFGCSDFASA
-5099 SATTMVI
+5099 SAMTMVAS
-5106 RISSTAEFAA
+5106 ISSAADLAA
-5116 IHTNSNTL
+5116 IRTNSNTL

-5145 GNFTNKFTGSFD
+5145 GDFTNKFTGSFD
-5157 GNGYNISGVSSSG
+5157 GN
-5170 YQYAGLF
+5170 
-5177 GYVRNANISNVG
+5177 
-5189 VLVGNISSSSSSSS
+5189 
-5203 SSSGGLVGY
+5203 
-5212 AVRSPISNSYAIA
+5212 
-5225 TGDISSSSSSFS
+5225 D
-5237 YAGGLVGYADNS
+5237 
-5249 PISNSY
+5249 
-5255 AVVGGNISSSSSS
+5255 
-5268 SSSSSFSYAGGLV
+5268 
-5281 GNAGRS
+5281 
-5287 PISNSYAVVGGSI
+5287 
-5300 SSSSSSSSS
+5300 
-5309 STYSSSGGL
+5309 
-5318 VGLVS
+5318 
-5323 SSDISNSYA
+5323 
-5332 VVEGS
+5332 
-5337 ISSSSGNSYSGGL
+5337 
-5350 VGYAYNSLISNS
+5350 
-5362 YAVVEG
+5362 
-5368 SILSSSSSYSGG
+5368 
-5380 LVGFAD
+5380 
-5386 DDSPISNSYYSASH
+5386 
-5400 QSSEGGFSNTNGTSQ
+5400 
-5415 TVAQLRRLTA
+5415 
-5425 ASTTWDGGIWD
+5425 
-5436 FGTDANLPKLRSLP
+5436 
-5450 SSDITAILS
+5450 
-5459 LASPEDVT
+5459 
-5467 AIALSLSSISM
+5467 
-5478 SWSNVVGATSYEVY
+5478 
-5492 NSEGLV
+5492 
-5498 GSTSHPATNYAA
+5498 
-5510 TGLLPATQY
+5510 
-5519 TYRVRACN
+5519 
-5527 LFSCSAFASASAM
+5527 
-5540 TMVASISSAAELAA
+5540 
-5554 IRSNSASLAGDYALT
+5554 
-5569 GNIDLSH
+5569 
-5576 IPNWQPIGDYA
+5576 
-5587 NQFTGTF
+5587 
-5594 DGNGYNISG
+5594 YNISG

-5618 ENADISNVGV
+5618 ENAD
-5628 LVGNISSSAR
+5628 
-5638 DISYSGGLIGY
+5638 
-5649 ASRSSISNSYALV
+5649 
-5662 EGSISSLL
+5662 
-5670 SSTSSSFLLSASSG
+5670 
-5684 GLVGIADNSP
+5684 
-5694 VSNSY
+5694 
-5699 AVVEGS
+5699 
-5705 ISSSTSFSF
+5705 
-5714 SSSSSGGLVGSAYSS
+5714 
-5729 PISNSY
+5729 
-5735 AVVETS
+5735 
-5741 ISSLSTSSF
+5741 
-5750 ASSSSGG
+5750 
-5757 LVGWVSSSEIS
+5757 
-5768 NSYAVVV
+5768 
-5775 NDISSI
+5775 
-5781 TYSGSNS
+5781 
-5788 FSGGLVAFIEGNSP
+5788 
-5802 ISKSYYSA
+5802 
-5810 SHQSSEGTFTNT
+5810 
-5822 HGTSQTL
+5822 
-5829 AELRRLTADATGWD
+5829 
-5843 EVVWD
+5843 
-5848 FGTDANLPK
+5848 
-5857 LRFLSFPIATSS
+5857 
-5869 LVSPE
+5869 
-5874 DVTAT
+5874 
-5879 ALSLNSISMSWGSV
+5879 
-5893 VGATSYE
+5893 
-5900 VYNGEG
+5900 
-5906 LVGSTSHPTT
+5906 
-5916 SYTATGLLPDT
+5916 
-5927 QYTYRVR
+5927 
-5934 ACNLFSCSDFAS
+5934 
-5946 DVSATTDATIGTSS
+5946 
-5960 SPQVTLVASTIG
+5960 
-5972 RAITSLK
+5972 
-5979 VSWDSIAGVT
+5979 
-5989 SYQIFDA
+5989 
-5996 TGNNKVATVPTP
+5996 
-6008 STEYV
+6008 
-6013 VAGLSAGTLY
+6013 
-6023 EYKVRGCYDS
+6023 
-6033 GVSASPPGS
+6033 
-6042 SEICGEL
+6042 
-6049 SPVGSA
+6049 
-6055 TTSRFIPSA
+6055 
-6064 PSGVTATVLG
+6064 
-6074 ITSLSISWNSVE
+6074 
-6086 EALTY
+6086 
-6091 QVHNSGGLVATIEA
+6091 
-6105 PTTSYTARG
+6105 
-6114 LLPNTGYTYS
+6114 
-6124 VKACND
+6124 
-6130 TGCSA
+6130 
-6135 SVSASATTENG
+6135 
-6146 ITISSAADLAA
+6146 
-6157 IHTNSSTLAGDYALT
+6157 
-6172 GNIDLSDIPNWQP
+6172 
-6185 IGDKANKFTGSFD
+6185 
-6198 GNGYNISGVS
+6198 
-6208 SSGYQYAGL
+6208 
-6217 FGYVE
+6217 
-6222 NANIS
+6222 IS

-6276 GLVGYAEGSQIS
+6276 GLVGYASRSPIS

-6296 SISSSSPSSFSVA
+6296 SISSSSSSSGFSA
-6309 GGLVGWTSRSPIS
+6309 SGGLVGWTFISPIS
-6322 NSYAVV
+6322 NSYVVV
-6328 AGSISSSSSGNSY
+6328 AGSISSSSSGSSY

-6363 GSISSSSSSS
+6363 GSISSSSSS
-6373 YSSTSYSYS
+6373 YSSSTYSYS

-6394 SNSYAVVEGSISSSS
+6394 SNSYAVVARSISSSS
-6409 SSPLSSSGSN
+6409 SSSDSYSY
-6419 SGGLVGFADSDSPIS
+6419 SGGLVGFADSNGPIS

-6442 SISSSSSSPLSSS
+6442 SISSSSSSSSS
-6455 DSYSGG
+6455 YSYSSSYSGG

-6480 SISSSSSGDSYSGG
+6480 SISSTSGSSSSGG
-6494 LVGGA
+6494 LVGYA
-6499 DDDSDI
+6499 NDNSPI
-6505 SKSYYRASRKSSEGI
+6505 SNSYYRASRKSSEGT
-6520 FSNTYGTSQTLAE
+6520 FTNTLGTSQTLAE
-6533 LRRLTADATTWD
+6533 LRR
-6545 AGIWDFGTNNDLP
+6545 
-6558 ILRSLPSSDITATL
+6558 
-6572 SPASPEYFTATALGL
+6572 
-6587 TSISMSWGNVD
+6587 
-6598 KATSYEVY
+6598 
-6606 NSSGLVT
+6606 
-6613 TIDAP
+6613 
-6618 TTNYGA
+6618 
-6624 IGLLPNTQYTYRVR
+6624 
-6638 ACNVFGCSDFASAS
+6638 
-6652 AMTMVVIIKISSAAD
+6652 
-6667 LAAIRTNDA
+6667 
-6676 TLAGNYTLT
+6676 
-6685 GNIDLSD
+6685 
-6692 IPNWQPIGDYANE
+6692 
-6705 FTGTFDG
+6705 
-6712 NGYNISGVSSS
+6712 
-6723 GYKYAGLFGYVVG
+6723 
-6736 ANISNVGVLV
+6736 
-6746 GNISSSSF
+6746 
-6754 SSYLGGLVGR
+6754 
-6764 VANSQISNSYAVVGG
+6764 
-6779 SISSPSAY
+6779 
-6787 SGGLVGDAY
+6787 
-6796 NSPISNS
+6796 
-6803 YAVVEGSISL
+6803 
-6813 SSSFYSGGLVGS
+6813 
-6825 ADNSPISD
+6825 
-6833 SYAVVEGNIS
+6833 
-6843 SSASSSNSYLGG
+6843 
-6855 LAGYADKSPIS
+6855 
-6866 NSYAVVEGNISS
+6866 
-6878 SSLYSS
+6878 
-6884 SFTGGL
+6884 
-6890 VGRTFN
+6890 
-6896 QSPISNSYAL
+6896 
-6906 VEGSISSDSSSG
+6906 
-6918 GLVGWARFSD
+6918 
-6928 ISNSYALVEGSISSS
+6928 
-6943 SSGSSY
+6943 
-6949 SGGLVG
+6949 
-6955 YATSSPISDSY
+6955 
-6966 YSASRKS
+6966 
-6973 SEGAFSNALGTSQT
+6973 
-6987 VAELRALTADATG
+6987 LTADATG

-7018 SSHSAGIV
+7018 SLPSPAGIV

-7106 SSLKASAVDA
+7106 GSLKTSAGDA
-7116 GDTTGCGGLNGIT
+7116 GADTGCGGLNGIT

-7144 YNSDNWL
+7144 YNSNNWL

-7160 EAHVCTDVSA
+7160 EANVCTDVSA
-7170 LFNAVFDGNGYTIS
+7170 LFNTVFDGNGYTIS

-7208 SQLRNIH
+7208 SQLRNVH

-7220 LIGGANNVGVLV
+7220 LIGGANNVGMLV

-7261 FGRNTTIISSYAA
+7261 YGWNTTIISSYAA
-7274 GGNIVGVSTVG
+7274 GGNIVGVLGVG
-7285 GLIGSGERATISS
+7285 GLVGSGERATISS

-7330 GGHVAGALGGA
+7330 GGHVSGALGGA

-7383 SYAAGGAVLTGFGVG
+7383 SYAAGDAVLTGFGVG

-7413 WDSDTTGVEAGIYG
+7413 WDSDTTGVAAGIYG
-7427 LPQTTSELQS
+7427 LPQTTRELQT